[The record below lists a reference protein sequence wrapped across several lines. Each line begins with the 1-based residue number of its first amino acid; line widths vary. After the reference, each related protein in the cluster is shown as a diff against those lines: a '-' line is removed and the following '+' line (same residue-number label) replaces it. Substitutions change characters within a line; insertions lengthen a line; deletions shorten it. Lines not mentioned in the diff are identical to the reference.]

1 LEISVV
7 VHLNGT
13 FGADILYVSK
23 EQAMFNRIILI
34 GNLTKDVELRHT
46 PGGTPIATI
55 PVAVNSKYKQGD
67 EMKEEVLFINCVV
80 FGRQAESCGQ
90 YLSKGNPVLV
100 EGRLRENKWEK
111 DGVQKSRCEVIASTV
126 RFLPKK
132 QSDAQTSAAPSN
144 SYDEVPQEVGDLEPF

>member
-1 LEISVV
+1 MIADFSCCASER
-7 VHLNGT
+7 HLRCRHIIRLK
-13 FGADILYVSK
+13 GARNVQSD
-23 EQAMFNRIILI
+23 

-55 PVAVNSKYKQGD
+55 SLAVNSKYKQGD

-111 DGVQKSRCEVIASTV
+111 DGVQKSRCEVITSTV

-132 QSDAQTSAAPSN
+132 QSDVHAPAAPSN
-144 SYDEVPQEVGDLEPF
+144 SYDEAPQEVGDLEPF